1 MLTVSKCPVRNKKLQ
16 VLKSVVK
23 LCVTFGCRRFIRI
36 LPVWEIAVPYHF
48 PSMLLIRVVLLFVI
62 QAEILASH
70 QVAWYCVSL
79 AEVAFD
85 LQS

>member
-16 VLKSVVK
+16 ALKSVGK
-23 LCVTFGCRRFIRI
+23 LCITFGCRRFIKI
-36 LPVWEIAVPYHF
+36 PPVWEVAVPHHF
-48 PSMLLIRVVLLFVI
+48 PSMVLIRVVLLFVI
-62 QAEILASH
+62 QTEILASH

-85 LQS
+85 LQG